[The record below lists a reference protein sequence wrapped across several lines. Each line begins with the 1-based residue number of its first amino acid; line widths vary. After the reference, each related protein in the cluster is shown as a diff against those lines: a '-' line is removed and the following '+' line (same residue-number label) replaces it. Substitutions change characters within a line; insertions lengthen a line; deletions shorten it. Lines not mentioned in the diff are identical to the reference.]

1 MLILCARNLKK
12 KLRTFLVMISDYWA
26 CCIHRIS
33 NCPHENNI
41 HAKSHRST
49 CEICI
54 LCLFVCLIASL
65 RLCVPARARACVCVC
80 VDIELCAV
88 GRNPFCTLILQSSFQ
103 KRGFWKTVELCVLCG
118 EALDSG
124 GKRVVPTIGEE
135 TPSTEQAKSV
145 AIQLLCQRV
154 RRHTKNAVAISQIS
168 TTSKVT
174 WEEYKMLN
182 LKQVLHRAGAH
193 KINALTLPDVVF
205 LWQWS

>member
-1 MLILCARNLKK
+1 MLILCARNLEK

-65 RLCVPARARACVCVC
+65 RLCVPARARARMCVC

-124 GKRVVPTIGEE
+124 GKRVVPTIEE
-135 TPSTEQAKSV
+135 ESQSTEQTKSV
-145 AIQLLCQRV
+145 VIQLCQRV
-154 RRHTKNAVAISQIS
+154 RRHTNNAVVLSQTS
-168 TTSKVT
+168 TASKVT
-174 WEEYKMLN
+174 WEENKKLN
-182 LKQVLHRAGAH
+182 PQQVLHRAGAH
-193 KINALTLPDVVF
+193 KINALTLPDVF
-205 LWQWS
+205 LWQLS